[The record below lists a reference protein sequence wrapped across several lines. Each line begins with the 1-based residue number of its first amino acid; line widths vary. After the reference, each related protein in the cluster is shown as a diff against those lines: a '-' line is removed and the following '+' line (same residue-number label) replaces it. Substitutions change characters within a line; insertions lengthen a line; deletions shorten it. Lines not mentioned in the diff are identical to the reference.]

1 MNFLVLLYDAL
12 AAACFGA
19 WPNLTKKVTSDWP
32 WLVALVGTFS
42 SLVGWAAIVVTK
54 SPAPHWLTVQNLAIA
69 GLLNGLGM
77 AFYALGFRH
86 ASAATTATLLVTLGV
101 MVVSPLSEAML
112 LTQGFFTPGRV
123 LACAIVV
130 AVGPLVQWLMQPG
143 K

>member
-12 AAACFGA
+12 AAVCFGA
-19 WPNLTKKVTSDWP
+19 WPNMTKRVISDWP

-42 SLVGWAAIVVTK
+42 GLVGWAAIVLTK
-54 SPAPHWLTVQNLAIA
+54 SPAPHWLTVQNLALA

-77 AFYALGFRH
+77 AFYALGFKH

-101 MVVSPLSEAML
+101 MVASPLSEAVL
-112 LTQGFFTPGRV
+112 LTRGFFTPRRV
-123 LACAIVV
+123 LACGIVI
-130 AVGPLVQWLMQPG
+130 AVGPVVQWLMQPA